1 VDFNRRALLGRIG
14 SAVIKGEMKGLE
26 QTSGRWAEREVGL
39 KMEKELIFFF
49 SFSELYFP

>member
-1 VDFNRRALLGRIG
+1 
-14 SAVIKGEMKGLE
+14 MKGLE

-39 KMEKELIFFF
+39 NMEKETNLFF